1 MRKVDF
7 TRLALIN
14 IERDKELHQQL
25 TDEAVT
31 PAGLYPNSFGDKIRR
46 IVLRKLDSES
56 SSDSAWVQDILFF
69 FVRDVDWTEVA
80 QQIIDDANG

>member
-1 MRKVDF
+1 MDPDTAAPHKDP
-7 TRLALIN
+7 TPTG
-14 IERDKELHQQL
+14 LH
-25 TDEAVT
+25 
-31 PAGLYPNSFGDKIRR
+31 PNSFGDKIRQ

>member
-1 MRKVDF
+1 MIKVDS
-7 TRLALIN
+7 TRLALIH
-14 IERDKELHQQL
+14 IERDKGLLQQL

-31 PAGLYPNSFGDKIRR
+31 TAGLYPNTFGDKIRQ
-46 IVLRKLDSES
+46 IVLRKFDAES
-56 SSDSAWVQDILFF
+56 TSNSAWVQDVLFF